1 MHLLIID
8 EDAKYYAQRLGEKY
22 PELTIHAVED
32 EKDAG
37 PFIREANILLLKQ
50 ISDDLIKEAESLEW
64 IQSALTGVD
73 YILNLPSLGQ
83 EVIVTSTRGMHGP
96 QVSELT
102 LLLMLALSRDF
113 PRVVKLQETHTWERW
128 PGRLLWQKKAGI
140 LGVGVIGQEIA
151 QKCKVFGM
159 TVYGIASVQREM
171 EWVDYAYGPE
181 GLMEVLGEVDYFINV
196 VPSLPETRNMIG
208 ARELAAMKPT
218 AYFINVG
225 RGETVDEDA
234 LVKALREGTIAGAG
248 LDVYCQEPLPADSPF
263 WGLKNAIVCS
273 HLGGMSDIYA
283 QQAIPVIEENM
294 GRYLKGE
301 RKDLVNLIERQK
313 KP

>member
-8 EDAKYYAQRLGEKY
+8 EDAQFYGQRLAEKFS
-22 PELTIHAVED
+22 ELTIHAVENESD
-32 EKDAG
+32 VG
-37 PFIREANILLLKQ
+37 PFIKEANILLAKRISNDLLK
-50 ISDDLIKEAESLEW
+50 KAMNLEW
-64 IQSALTGVD
+64 IQSVLTGVD
-73 YILNLPSLGQ
+73 YILGLPSLRE

-113 PRVVKLQETHTWERW
+113 PRVVKLQEAHTWERW
-128 PGRLLWQKKAGI
+128 PGKLLWKKKTGI
-140 LGVGVIGQEIA
+140 LGVGVIGGEIA
-151 QKCKVFGM
+151 RRCKAFGM
-159 TVYGIASVQREM
+159 TLYGITSVKREL
-171 EWVDYAYGPE
+171 EWVDHSYGPE

-196 VPSLPETRNMIG
+196 IPSMPETRNMIG
-208 ARELAAMKPT
+208 AAELAAMKPT

-234 LVKALREGTIAGAG
+234 LVEALRKGAIAGAG
-248 LDVYCQEPLPADSPF
+248 LDVYCQEPLPEDSPF
-263 WGLKNAIVCS
+263 WELENTIVCS
-273 HLGGMSDIYA
+273 HLGGMSDIYS
-283 QQAIPVIEENM
+283 QQAIPIIEENM

-301 RKDLVNLIERQK
+301 RKDLVNLIERRK